1 MERDRVHWVFRV
13 DVECDGPH
21 GAEKITRFGGYCTH
35 ELDLSPEAYEPHF
48 DVGFT
53 KLGPENEER

>member
-1 MERDRVHWVFRV
+1 MIESTGSSEPTSEF
-13 DVECDGPH
+13 DGPH

-35 ELDLSPEAYEPHF
+35 ELDLSPKAYEPHL

-53 KLGPENEER
+53 RLGPENEAR